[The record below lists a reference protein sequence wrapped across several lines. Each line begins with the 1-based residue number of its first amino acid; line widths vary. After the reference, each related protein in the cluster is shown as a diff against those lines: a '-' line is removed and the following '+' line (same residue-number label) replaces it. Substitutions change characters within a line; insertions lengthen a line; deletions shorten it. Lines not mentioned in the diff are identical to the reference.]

1 MRERR
6 RAWVAALAAALVTVA
21 AGTAGAQTPEPR
33 LPPGAYVE
41 SYVVQAGDTLI
52 GLTQRELGDADLW
65 MLNWT
70 LNPEVRDPHHLQ
82 PGQHIRIY
90 RRPRTGEPQAE
101 IRALAEHVDKK
112 PHPDPSWTSAHL
124 GDQLKDK
131 DGVRTYER
139 SSAELGFDDGS
150 RLTVTE
156 QSLVFLRRV
165 GATLAGGPPRSLE
178 LVDGQADLETRPPA
192 AGGDGPA
199 VEIVMGAA
207 RTSTRPS
214 AGAAAQARARHGQGG
229 AAQLMVYA
237 GESDVEASGR
247 SVRVARGQGTSVPKG
262 GTPATPELLLPAP
275 LPSLPLSA
283 ASFDHSN
290 PRFSWD
296 VVRGAFGYV
305 VEVCRD
311 PACGELV
318 ARATRLK
325 GTRWTPDSLPMGMLY
340 WRVTA
345 VSRSG
350 LDGYPS
356 APQSFTIRAL
366 WRRPATDG

>member
-1 MRERR
+1 MSDRQ
-6 RAWVAALAAALVTVA
+6 AWIRALAVTLLAVT
-21 AGTAGAQTPEPR
+21 AGTAGAQTAEAR
-33 LPPGAYVE
+33 LPPGAYEE

-52 GLTQRELGDADLW
+52 GLTQRELGDPALW
-65 MLNWT
+65 MLNWK
-70 LNPEVRDPHHLQ
+70 LNPEVRDPHNLQ

-101 IRALAEHVDKK
+101 IRALAERVDKK

-131 DGVRTYER
+131 DGVRTYQR
-139 SSAELGFDDGS
+139 SSAELGFEDGS

-165 GATLAGGPPRSLE
+165 GASLSGGPRSLE
-178 LVDGQADLETRPPA
+178 LVDGQADLETRKPA
-192 AGGDGPA
+192 ASGEGPA
-199 VEIVMGAA
+199 VEIVIGAT

-214 AGAAAQARARHGQGG
+214 AGTAAQARARHGQGG
-229 AAQLMVYA
+229 AAQLMVYS
-237 GESDVEASGR
+237 GESDVEASGK
-247 SVRVARGQGTSVPKG
+247 SVRVARGQGTSVPRG
-262 GTPATPELLLPAP
+262 GAPSAPELLLPAP
-275 LPSLPLSA
+275 LPSLPLSS

-296 VVRGAFGYV
+296 VVRGASGYV
-305 VEVCRD
+305 VEICRD

-318 ARATRLK
+318 ARATSLTR
-325 GTRWTPDSLPMGMLY
+325 TRWTPDSLPLGTLY

-345 VSRSG
+345 VSSSG
-350 LDGYPS
+350 LDGYAS
-356 APQSFTIRAL
+356 TPQSFTIRAL
-366 WRRPATDG
+366 WRRPATDS